1 MAFSYKD
8 YVESEAVKRLR
19 EQASQY
25 GTYNESQAVKD
36 SFNAYKQK
44 EANKIAD
51 WTGGTYGQSL
61 KDQMDKIN
69 NREKF
74 TYDLNGDALY
84 QQYKDQYMTQGRLA
98 SADAIGQASAMTG
111 GYGNSFAATVGNQAY
126 QGYLQKLN
134 DVVPELYNMAYN
146 RYQQEGQDM
155 KDMYAMYESA
165 YGREYGEHRDKVGDY
180 NTELARLQD
189 AYYNEKNFDYSKFS
203 TDRDF
208 YNTAYNNE
216 RTYDYGQYNDAYNRA
231 FGNYQQGVAEDQ
243 WQKSYDLQ
251 KAAASSSGNSNSK
264 QGGSAESDFVRFVYS
279 GENKENGK
287 QVFYRDGKKYEFDK
301 GVNPYTGTKNA
312 DAQYGTFS
320 NGYQPNH
327 VSYKTS
333 DGETVAKKLSK
344 TGYTATVNGVT
355 QNVWK
360 TTAETRRGT
369 QTRYWVWDG
378 TKNAYEEVEV

>member
-1 MAFSYKD
+1 MAFSYKN
-8 YVESEAVKRLR
+8 YTESEAVKKLR

-25 GTYNESQAVKD
+25 QTYKEAQSVVD
-36 SFNAYKQK
+36 SYNALKQK

-69 NREKF
+69 NRKQF

-111 GYGNSFAATVGNQAY
+111 GYGNSYAATVGNQAY

-155 KDMYAMYESA
+155 KDMLAMYESA
-165 YGREYGEHRDKVGDY
+165 YGREYGEHRDKVSDY

-189 AYYNEKNFDYSKFS
+189 AYYNEKNFDYSKFTS
-203 TDRDF
+203 DRDF
-208 YNTAYNNE
+208 YNNAYNNE
-216 RTYDYGQYNDAYNRA
+216 RTYDYGQYTDAYNRA
-231 FGNYQQGVAEDQ
+231 FGQYQQDVAEQQ

-251 KAAASSSGNSNSK
+251 SDLSNYQKQIESLENEISKTNYYKAIAEIGDGIRPVTVGDRGNTGN
-264 QGGSAESDFVRFVYS
+264 GGYHVL
-279 GENKENGK
+279 GK
-287 QVFYRDGKKYEFDK
+287 
-301 GVNPYTGTKNA
+301 N
-312 DAQYGTFS
+312 
-320 NGYQPNH
+320 
-327 VSYKTS
+327 YKTLDAAEKALAKYL
-333 DGETVAKKLSK
+333 DGLDLSETQINAIYEKL
-344 TGYTATVNGVT
+344 GM
-355 QNVWK
+355 
-360 TTAETRRGT
+360 
-369 QTRYWVWDG
+369 
-378 TKNAYEEVEV
+378 

>member
-1 MAFSYKD
+1 MAFSYKN
-8 YVESEAVKRLR
+8 YTESDAVKKLR

-25 GTYNESQAVKD
+25 QTYKEAQSVVD
-36 SFNAYKQK
+36 SYNALKQK

-69 NREKF
+69 NRKQF

-111 GYGNSFAATVGNQAY
+111 GYGNSYAATVGNQAY

-155 KDMYAMYESA
+155 KDMLAMYESA
-165 YGREYGEHRDKVGDY
+165 YGREYGEHRDKVSDY

-189 AYYNEKNFDYSKFS
+189 AYYNEKNFDYSKFTS
-203 TDRDF
+203 DRDF
-208 YNTAYNNE
+208 YNNAYNNE
-216 RTYDYGQYNDAYNRA
+216 RTYDYGQYTDAYNRA
-231 FGNYQQGVAEDQ
+231 FGQYQQDVAEQQ

-251 KAAASSSGNSNSK
+251 SDLSNYQNQIESLKNEISKTNYYKAIAEIGDGIKPVTVGNRGNTGN
-264 QGGSAESDFVRFVYS
+264 GGYHVL
-279 GENKENGK
+279 GK
-287 QVFYRDGKKYEFDK
+287 
-301 GVNPYTGTKNA
+301 N
-312 DAQYGTFS
+312 
-320 NGYQPNH
+320 
-327 VSYKTS
+327 YKTLDAAEKALAKYL
-333 DGETVAKKLSK
+333 DGLDLSETQINAIYEKL
-344 TGYTATVNGVT
+344 GM
-355 QNVWK
+355 
-360 TTAETRRGT
+360 
-369 QTRYWVWDG
+369 
-378 TKNAYEEVEV
+378 

>member
-25 GTYNESQAVKD
+25 GTYNESQAVID
-36 SFNAYKQK
+36 SLNAYKQK

-98 SADAIGQASAMTG
+98 SADAIGQASTMTG
-111 GYGNSFAATVGNQAY
+111 GYGNSYAATVGNQAY

-203 TDRDF
+203 TDRAF
-208 YNTAYNNE
+208 YNDAYNNE

-231 FGNYQQGVAEDQ
+231 FGQYQQGVAEDQ

-251 KAAASSSGNSNSK
+251 KAAASSSGGSTYK
-264 QGGSAESDFVRFVYS
+264 QGGSEESDFVRRGHHDRRLSGRILPHLLLPRDLRGHGGDRYRLGIHQRKFLSHGSRNVHRSRCGPLHRHLLHLLHGGTDRDTHPLRCADRSIRLPYS
-279 GENKENGK
+279 LPLCRNLLRTCP
-287 QVFYRDGKKYEFDK
+287 VHH
-301 GVNPYTGTKNA
+301 VAGT
-312 DAQYGTFS
+312 
-320 NGYQPNH
+320 P
-327 VSYKTS
+327 
-333 DGETVAKKLSK
+333 
-344 TGYTATVNGVT
+344 
-355 QNVWK
+355 
-360 TTAETRRGT
+360 R
-369 QTRYWVWDG
+369 
-378 TKNAYEEVEV
+378 

>member
-1 MAFSYKD
+1 MAFSYKN
-8 YVESEAVKRLR
+8 YTESEAVKKLR

-25 GTYNESQAVKD
+25 QTYKEAQSVVD
-36 SFNAYKQK
+36 SYNALKQK

-69 NREKF
+69 NRKQF

-111 GYGNSFAATVGNQAY
+111 GYGNSYAATVGNQAY

-155 KDMYAMYESA
+155 KDMLAMYESA
-165 YGREYGEHRDKVGDY
+165 YGREYGEHRDKVSDY

-203 TDRDF
+203 ADRDF
-208 YNTAYNNE
+208 YNNAYNNE
-216 RTYDYGQYNDAYNRA
+216 RTYDYGQYTDAYNRA
-231 FGNYQQGVAEDQ
+231 LGEYQQDVAEQQ

-251 KAAASSSGNSNSK
+251 SDLSNYQNQIESLKNEISKTNYYKAIAEIGDGIKPVTVGNRGNTGN
-264 QGGSAESDFVRFVYS
+264 GGYHVL
-279 GENKENGK
+279 GK
-287 QVFYRDGKKYEFDK
+287 
-301 GVNPYTGTKNA
+301 N
-312 DAQYGTFS
+312 
-320 NGYQPNH
+320 
-327 VSYKTS
+327 YKTLDAAEKALAKYL
-333 DGETVAKKLSK
+333 DGLDLSETQINAIYEKL
-344 TGYTATVNGVT
+344 GM
-355 QNVWK
+355 
-360 TTAETRRGT
+360 
-369 QTRYWVWDG
+369 
-378 TKNAYEEVEV
+378 

>member
-1 MAFSYKD
+1 MAFSYKN
-8 YVESEAVKRLR
+8 YTESDAVKKLR

-25 GTYNESQAVKD
+25 QTYKEAQSVVD
-36 SFNAYKQK
+36 SYNALKQK

-111 GYGNSFAATVGNQAY
+111 GYGNSYAATVGNQAY

-155 KDMYAMYESA
+155 KDMLAMYESA
-165 YGREYGEHRDKVGDY
+165 YGREYGEHRDKVSDY

-189 AYYNEKNFDYSKFS
+189 AYYNEKNFDYSKFTS
-203 TDRDF
+203 DRDF
-208 YNTAYNNE
+208 YNNAYNNE
-216 RTYDYGQYNDAYNRA
+216 RTYDYGQYTDAYNRA
-231 FGNYQQGVAEDQ
+231 FGQYQQGVAEDQ
-243 WQKSYDLQ
+243 WQKSYDLKKTQ
-251 KAAASSSGNSNSK
+251 ADQSAKINSLKQQLADKEVDNAKIVEDMKRASNSEATK
-264 QGGSAESDFVRFVYS
+264 TFSASILTSRELARRGYTTTIGGKTKRFDNHEQYISAVL
-279 GENKENGK
+279 ENWYN
-287 QVFYRDGKKYEFDK
+287 DGKLSENEVAYLK
-301 GVNPYTGTKNA
+301 GY
-312 DAQYGTFS
+312 YGI
-320 NGYQPNH
+320 
-327 VSYKTS
+327 
-333 DGETVAKKLSK
+333 E
-344 TGYTATVNGVT
+344 
-355 QNVWK
+355 
-360 TTAETRRGT
+360 
-369 QTRYWVWDG
+369 
-378 TKNAYEEVEV
+378 

>member
-1 MAFSYKD
+1 MAFSYKN
-8 YVESEAVKRLR
+8 YTESEAVKKLR

-25 GTYNESQAVKD
+25 QTYKEAQSVVD
-36 SFNAYKQK
+36 SYNALKQK

-69 NREKF
+69 NRKQF

-111 GYGNSFAATVGNQAY
+111 GYGNSYAATVGNQAY

-155 KDMYAMYESA
+155 KDMLAMYESA
-165 YGREYGEHRDKVGDY
+165 YGREYGEHRDKVSDY

-203 TDRDF
+203 ADRDF
-208 YNTAYNNE
+208 YNNAYTNE
-216 RTYDYGQYNDAYNRA
+216 RTYDYGQYTDAYNRA
-231 FGNYQQGVAEDQ
+231 LGEYQQDVAEQQ

-251 KAAASSSGNSNSK
+251 SDLSNYQNQIESLKNEISKTNYYKAIAEIGDGIKPVTVGNRGNTGN
-264 QGGSAESDFVRFVYS
+264 GGYHVL
-279 GENKENGK
+279 GK
-287 QVFYRDGKKYEFDK
+287 
-301 GVNPYTGTKNA
+301 N
-312 DAQYGTFS
+312 
-320 NGYQPNH
+320 
-327 VSYKTS
+327 YKTLDAAEKALAKYL
-333 DGETVAKKLSK
+333 DGLDLSETQINAIYEKL
-344 TGYTATVNGVT
+344 GM
-355 QNVWK
+355 
-360 TTAETRRGT
+360 
-369 QTRYWVWDG
+369 
-378 TKNAYEEVEV
+378 

>member
-8 YVESEAVKRLR
+8 YIESEAVKKAR

-25 GTYNESQAVKD
+25 ETYNESQAVLD
-36 SFNAYKQK
+36 SYNAYKQQ
-44 EANKIAD
+44 EANKVAD

-69 NREKF
+69 NRKQF

-84 QQYKDQYMTQGRLA
+84 QQYKDQYINQGRLA

-111 GYGNSFAATVGNQAY
+111 GYGNSYAATVGNQAY

-155 KDMYAMYESA
+155 KDMYTMLQNA
-165 YGREYGEHRDKVGDY
+165 YDTEYGEHRDKVSDY

-203 TDRDF
+203 TDRDY

-216 RTYDYGQYNDAYNRA
+216 RTYDYGQYSDAYNRA
-231 FGNYQQGVAEDQ
+231 FGEYQQGVAEEQ
-243 WQKSYDLQ
+243 WQKSYNLQ
-251 KAAASSSGNSNSK
+251 KSQADQSATIKALQQQLADKEVDNAKIVEDMKKAANSK
-264 QGGSAESDFVRFVYS
+264 ATQ
-279 GENKENGK
+279 
-287 QVFYRDGKKYEFDK
+287 
-301 GVNPYTGTKNA
+301 
-312 DAQYGTFS
+312 TFTAS
-320 NGYQPNH
+320 IL
-327 VSYKTS
+327 TS
-333 DGETVAKKLSK
+333 RELA
-344 TGYTATVNGVT
+344 
-355 QNVWK
+355 
-360 TTAETRRGT
+360 RRGYSAT
-369 QTRYWVWDG
+369 IGGKTLRFDNHNQYASAVLENWYESGKLTENEV
-378 TKNAYEEVEV
+378 AYLKGYYGIE

>member
-1 MAFSYKD
+1 MAFSYKN
-8 YVESEAVKRLR
+8 YTESDAVKKLR

-25 GTYNESQAVKD
+25 QTYKEAQSVVD
-36 SFNAYKQK
+36 SYNALKQK

-69 NREKF
+69 NRKQF

-111 GYGNSFAATVGNQAY
+111 GYGNSYAATVGNQAY

-155 KDMYAMYESA
+155 KDMLAMYESA
-165 YGREYGEHRDKVGDY
+165 YGREYGEHRDKVSDY

-203 TDRDF
+203 ADRDF
-208 YNTAYNNE
+208 YNNAYTNE
-216 RTYDYGQYNDAYNRA
+216 RTYDYGQYTDAYNRA
-231 FGNYQQGVAEDQ
+231 LGEYQQDVAEQQ

-251 KAAASSSGNSNSK
+251 SDLSNYQNQIESLKNEISKTNYYKAIAEIGDGIKPVTVGNRGNTGN
-264 QGGSAESDFVRFVYS
+264 GGYHVL
-279 GENKENGK
+279 GK
-287 QVFYRDGKKYEFDK
+287 
-301 GVNPYTGTKNA
+301 N
-312 DAQYGTFS
+312 
-320 NGYQPNH
+320 
-327 VSYKTS
+327 YKTLDAAEKALAKYL
-333 DGETVAKKLSK
+333 DGLDLSETQINAIYEKL
-344 TGYTATVNGVT
+344 GM
-355 QNVWK
+355 
-360 TTAETRRGT
+360 
-369 QTRYWVWDG
+369 
-378 TKNAYEEVEV
+378 

>member
-1 MAFSYKD
+1 MAFSYKN
-8 YVESEAVKRLR
+8 YAESEAVKKLR
-19 EQASQY
+19 EQASRY
-25 GTYNESQAVKD
+25 GTYNESQAVID
-36 SFNAYKQK
+36 SLNAYKQK

-111 GYGNSFAATVGNQAY
+111 GYGNSYAATVGNQAY

-155 KDMYAMYESA
+155 KDMLAMYESA

-203 TDRDF
+203 TDRAF
-208 YNTAYNNE
+208 YNDAYNNE
-216 RTYDYGQYNDAYNRA
+216 RTYDYGQYSDAYNRA
-231 FGNYQQGVAEDQ
+231 FGQYQQG
-243 WQKSYDLQ
+243 
-251 KAAASSSGNSNSK
+251 
-264 QGGSAESDFVRFVYS
+264 GSEESDFVRFVYS

-287 QVFYRDGKKYEFDK
+287 QVFYRDGKKYEFEK

-312 DAQYGTFS
+312 DAKNGTFN
-320 NGYQPNH
+320 NGYQPNNI
-327 VSYKTS
+327 S
-333 DGETVAKKLSK
+333 GKKLKSVL
-344 TGYTATVNGVT
+344 GYEVYVNGV
-355 QNVWK
+355 QQSVWSYDGGK
-360 TTAETRRGT
+360 TLWA
-369 QTRYWVWDG
+369 WDG
-378 TKNAYEEVEV
+378 TKNKYVDVTSKKNDLKK

>member
-1 MAFSYKD
+1 MAINFSYKN
-8 YVESEAVKRLR
+8 YAESDAVKKLR
-19 EQASQY
+19 EQLSQY
-25 GTYNESQAVKD
+25 NTYKESQAVTD
-36 SFNAYKQK
+36 AYNAYQQQQ
-44 EANKIAD
+44 ANKIAD

-111 GYGNSFAATVGNQAY
+111 GYGNSYAATVGNQAY

-155 KDMYAMYESA
+155 KDMLDMYESA
-165 YGREYGEHRDKVGDY
+165 YGREYGEHRDKVSDY

-203 TDRDF
+203 TDRDY

-216 RTYDYGQYNDAYNRA
+216 RTYDYGQYTDAYNRA
-231 FGNYQQGVAEDQ
+231 FGEYQQGVAEDQ
-243 WQKSYDLQ
+243 WKKEYNLQSQAAKS
-251 KAAASSSGNSNSK
+251 SSSGSIAK
-264 QGGSAESDFVRFVYS
+264 QGGSAESDFIRFTYS
-279 GENKENGK
+279 GADE
-287 QVFYRDGKKYEFDK
+287 DGKVAHTAIK
-301 GVNPYTGTKNA
+301 GKESNKN
-312 DAQYGTFS
+312 
-320 NGYQPNH
+320 
-327 VSYKTS
+327 
-333 DGETVAKKLSK
+333 
-344 TGYTATVNGVT
+344 
-355 QNVWK
+355 
-360 TTAETRRGT
+360 
-369 QTRYWVWDG
+369 YWWSFVPTCSSW
-378 TKNAYEEVEV
+378 

>member
-8 YVESEAVKRLR
+8 YIESDAVKKLR
-19 EQASQY
+19 EQAAQY
-25 GTYNESQAVKD
+25 DTYKESQAVLD
-36 SFNAYKQK
+36 SYNAYKQQ
-44 EANKIAD
+44 EANKVAD

-111 GYGNSFAATVGNQAY
+111 GYGNSYAATVGNQAY

-155 KDMYAMYESA
+155 KDMYTMLQSA
-165 YGREYGEHRDKVGDY
+165 YDTEYGEHRDKVGDY

-208 YNTAYNNE
+208 YNTSYNNE
-216 RTYDYGQYNDAYNRA
+216 RTYDYGQYTDAYNRA
-231 FGNYQQGVAEDQ
+231 FGQYQQGVAEDQ
-243 WQKSYDLQ
+243 WQKEYNLQ
-251 KAAASSSGNSNSK
+251 KSQADQSSTIASLKQQLEDQKDVSAKVVEDLKKAANSQATQTFEASILTGSELAKRGYTTTIGGKKMRFDNHK
-264 QGGSAESDFVRFVYS
+264 QYVEAVM
-279 GENKENGK
+279 ENYYKNGK
-287 QVFYRDGKKYEFDK
+287 LTENEVAYLK
-301 GVNPYTGTKNA
+301 GY
-312 DAQYGTFS
+312 YGI
-320 NGYQPNH
+320 
-327 VSYKTS
+327 
-333 DGETVAKKLSK
+333 E
-344 TGYTATVNGVT
+344 
-355 QNVWK
+355 
-360 TTAETRRGT
+360 
-369 QTRYWVWDG
+369 
-378 TKNAYEEVEV
+378 